1 LAAKTSLAPVGAA
14 EPIRQKTIMVASA
27 HSMTQE
33 TQGLERSLGRLTR
46 GFTIRSLLLAAV
58 GFLSLLLLTALAL
71 QAANAWVTYRS
82 AAQFVVMNEATNLY
96 IRGLQELV
104 KERLATNNALQGD
117 IAITAA
123 DNKVIAEFRRK
134 ADTLL
139 NDSLNRIADIQEAAA
154 HDDQFKAFRANLEKL
169 QQIRTAA
176 DTAMALPIAK
186 RDRAFMKDYVANT
199 TMVIDTAI
207 NAWRR
212 VSRESAGS
220 DGTLRDLAQI
230 RDMAWSLQDTA
241 ERERLAISQAIA
253 MQVPIQGQMQKEIA
267 SKRTQIN
274 LLYQLLW
281 QLRAADIDPKIAKAM
296 SEIDK
301 QYFQNYRSLVTTVE
315 RASTVAMATTK
326 SQFTLPKPKYP
337 VDAPAWTRQTLPQVA
352 TFLGLLFTAA
362 DVSEQRTIEAR
373 SEALFWLIWIFG
385 LMCAGGLVAAGC
397 AYFIVRRVTRPI
409 EQLSGIMQRLA
420 KRDLD
425 VHVPGTERKD
435 ELGAMARAVE
445 VFKENTLAKDRL
457 EAAAEA
463 RADADRAEADL
474 RNTELQ
480 FQEELA
486 ALIDSAAQGD
496 LSRRINLSGKS
507 GLMLKLGE
515 GMNRWAE
522 TIKVAL
528 GEVLQ
533 MMSALAKGD
542 LSIRITG
549 EYEADLLQL
558 KTDTNATADKLAA
571 IVGQTVDGIG
581 AIKAATQQLASGS
594 SDLSSRTEEQV
605 ASLEEMAAAIRQLSV
620 TIRQNAENAQQA
632 NQLASDA
639 RNAAE
644 RGGTVA
650 SGAISAMGQIESSS
664 GRISEIVG
672 LIEEIAFQT
681 NLLALNAAVE
691 AARAGE
697 AGRGFAVV
705 AAEVR
710 ALAQRSS
717 QASKEIKSLI
727 GESSQQ
733 VRSGV
738 EMVNKAGSSLS
749 EIVSSVQRVAGIV
762 AEIASASREQSAG
775 VQEVDDS
782 VTQMEAVTQKNAALV
797 EESTASL
804 TSVDAQVDGVARVI
818 SFFEAGAVALSDQG
832 HRVPGARALQ
842 SRLPQQLAEAT
853 GPQVE
858 TEPAIAEDVP
868 LPAPAPARRA
878 AGKAGKPVNWDEF

>member
-1 LAAKTSLAPVGAA
+1 MIATARNS
-14 EPIRQKTIMVASA
+14 
-27 HSMTQE
+27 TQE
-33 TQGLERSLGRLTR
+33 PRGLERSLGRLTG

-71 QAANAWVTYRS
+71 QAGNAWVTYRS
-82 AAQFVVMNEATNLY
+82 AAQFVVLNEATNLY
-96 IRGLQELV
+96 IKGLQELV
-104 KERLATNNALQGD
+104 KERLATNNALQSE
-117 IAITAA
+117 AVASSA
-123 DNKVIAEFRRK
+123 DSKAIAEFRRK
-134 ADTLL
+134 ADALL
-139 NDSLNRIADIQEAAA
+139 NDSLNRIAAVQESAT
-154 HDDQFKAFRANLEKL
+154 HDEQFKTFRANLEKL
-169 QQIRTAA
+169 RQMRAAA
-176 DTAMALPIAK
+176 DTALAIPISK

-199 TMVIDTAI
+199 TMIIDTAI

-212 VSRESAGS
+212 ISRESAGS
-220 DGTLRDLAQI
+220 DATLRDLAQI
-230 RDMAWSLQDTA
+230 RDMAWSLQDIA
-241 ERERLAISQAIA
+241 ERERLAVSQAIL

-267 SKRTQIN
+267 AKRTQIN

-281 QLRAADIDPKIAKAM
+281 QLKAGEIDPKIADAM
-296 SEIDK
+296 TQIDK
-301 QYFQNYRSLVTTVE
+301 QYFQNYRSLVTGVE

-337 VDAPAWTRQTLPQVA
+337 VDAAGWTRQTLPQVA

-362 DVSEQRTIEAR
+362 DVSEVRTTAAR
-373 SEALFWLIWIFG
+373 SEALFWLVWIFG
-385 LMCAGGLVAAGC
+385 LMAAGGCVAAGC

-420 KRDLD
+420 RRDLD
-425 VHVPGTERKD
+425 VHVPGTERQD

-486 ALIDSAAQGD
+486 SLIESAAAGD
-496 LSRRINLSGKS
+496 LSRRIDLSGKS

-533 MMSALAKGD
+533 MMSALARGD

-558 KTDTNATADKLAA
+558 KTDTNGTADKLAA

-581 AIKAATQQLASGS
+581 AIKAATAQLASGS
-594 SDLSSRTEEQV
+594 SDLSARTEEQV

-620 TIRQNAENAQQA
+620 TIKQNAENAQQA
-632 NQLASDA
+632 NQLAADA

-644 RGGTVA
+644 RGGVVA
-650 SGAISAMGQIESSS
+650 NSAVTAMGQIEGSS

-717 QASKEIKSLI
+717 QASKEIKALI

-733 VRSGV
+733 VRAGV
-738 EMVNKAGSSLS
+738 EMVNKAGSSLAD
-749 EIVSSVQRVAGIV
+749 IVGSVQRVAGIV

-804 TSVDAQVDGVARVI
+804 TSVDSQVDSVARVI
-818 SFFEAGAVALSDQG
+818 SFFEAGAAALSDQRHG
-832 HRVPGARALQ
+832 GRQGVRALQ
-842 SRLPQQLAEAT
+842 SGLSGRLAEEAPGEDSRVAT
-853 GPQVE
+853 TPEEPQPR
-858 TEPAIAEDVP
+858 TTT
-868 LPAPAPARRA
+868 PARRA
-878 AGKAGKPVNWDEF
+878 VGKAGKSENWDEF

>member
-1 LAAKTSLAPVGAA
+1 MIPTARSK
-14 EPIRQKTIMVASA
+14 
-27 HSMTQE
+27 TQE
-33 TQGLERSLGRLTR
+33 PQGLERSFGRLTG

-71 QAANAWVTYRS
+71 QAANAWVAYQS
-82 AAQFVVMNEATNLY
+82 AAQFVVLNEATNLY

-104 KERLATNNALQGD
+104 KERLATNNALQSD
-117 IAITAA
+117 TAIAAA
-123 DNKVIAEFRRK
+123 DSKTIAEFRRK
-134 ADTLL
+134 ADVLL
-139 NDSLNRIADIQEAAA
+139 NDSLNRIAAIQEASS
-154 HDDQFKAFRANLEKL
+154 HDDQFNAFKANLEKL
-169 QQIRTAA
+169 RQIRTAA
-176 DTAMALPIAK
+176 DSALAVPITK
-186 RDRAFMKDYVANT
+186 RDHALMKDYVTNT
-199 TMVIDTAI
+199 TMVIDTAV

-212 VSRESAGS
+212 ISRESAGS

-230 RDMAWSLQDTA
+230 RDMAWSLQDIA

-267 SKRTQIN
+267 AKRTQIN

-281 QLRAADIDPKIAKAM
+281 QLKAGEIDPKIAKAM

-337 VDAPAWTRQTLPQVA
+337 VDAPAWTRQTLPPVA

-362 DVSEQRTIEAR
+362 DVSEQRTIAAR

-385 LMCAGGLVAAGC
+385 LMCAGGCVAAGC

-409 EQLSGIMQRLA
+409 EQLSVIMQRLA

-486 ALIDSAAQGD
+486 ALIESAAAGD
-496 LSRRINLSGKS
+496 LSRRIDLSGKA

-533 MMSALAKGD
+533 MMSALARGD

-594 SDLSSRTEEQV
+594 SDLSTRTEEQV

-632 NQLASDA
+632 NQLAADA
-639 RNAAE
+639 RKAAE

-650 SGAISAMGQIESSS
+650 GSAITAMGQIESSS

-717 QASKEIKSLI
+717 QASKEIKGLI

-733 VRSGV
+733 VRAGV

-749 EIVSSVQRVAGIV
+749 EIVSSVHRVAGIV

-782 VTQMEAVTQKNAALV
+782 VTQMESVTQKNAALV
-797 EESTASL
+797 EESTTSL

-818 SFFEAGAVALSDQG
+818 SFFEAGAAALSEQ
-832 HRVPGARALQ
+832 RVQGARALQ
-842 SRLPQQLAEAT
+842 SKLPGRLAEEA
-853 GPQVE
+853 
-858 TEPAIAEDVP
+858 PAGIEAEAPAAEDAP
-868 LPAPAPARRA
+868 QPAPAPVRRA
-878 AGKAGKPVNWDEF
+878 AGKASKPVNWDEF

>member
-1 LAAKTSLAPVGAA
+1 
-14 EPIRQKTIMVASA
+14 MVDNARKD
-27 HSMTQE
+27 
-33 TQGLERSLGRLTR
+33 TQGPRGPELSLERLTG
-46 GFTIRSLLLAAV
+46 GFSIRVLLLAAV
-58 GFLSLLLLTALAL
+58 GFLSLLLLTALGL
-71 QAANAWVTYRS
+71 QAAGAWVSYRS
-82 AAQFVVMNEATNLY
+82 ASQFVILNEATNLY
-96 IRGLQELV
+96 ITGLQELV
-104 KERLATNNALQGD
+104 RERLTSNTALQSDG
-117 IAITAA
+117 TAPA
-123 DNKVIAEFRRK
+123 EELKAIAEHRSK
-134 ADTLL
+134 ADAMLR
-139 NDSLNRIADIQEAAA
+139 DSLAQIAAVQEAAA
-154 HDDQFKAFRANLEKL
+154 HEEQFANFRKNLERLSKT
-169 QQIRTAA
+169 RA
-176 DTAMALPIAK
+176 DADKALALPHAK
-186 RDRAFMKDYVANT
+186 RDRKLLKDYVDDT
-199 TMVIDTAI
+199 TIIIDSAV

-212 VSRESAGS
+212 VSRDSAGN

-230 RDMAWSLQDTA
+230 KDIAWSLQEIA
-241 ERERLAISQAIA
+241 ERERLSIAQAIT
-253 MQVPIQGQMQKEIA
+253 MQAPIQGQMQKEIA
-267 SKRTQIN
+267 AKRTQIN
-274 LLYQLLW
+274 LLNQILW
-281 QLRAADIDPKIAKAM
+281 QMRAREIEPRIAEALKKID
-296 SEIDK
+296 E
-301 QYFQNYRSLVTTVE
+301 QYFQAYRASIIPIE

-337 VDAPAWTRQTLPQVA
+337 VDAKAWTDQTLPQVA
-352 TFLGLLFTAA
+352 TFLGLVFAA
-362 DVSEQRTIEAR
+362 AEVSAQRTLDAHN
-373 SEALFWLIWIFG
+373 EALFWLVWIFS

-397 AYFIVRRVTRPI
+397 GYFIVRRVTRPI

-420 KRDLD
+420 TRDLN
-425 VHVPGTERKD
+425 VHVPGTERRD

-457 EAAAEA
+457 EAAADA

-486 ALIDSAAQGD
+486 ALIDSAAAGD
-496 LSRRINLSGKS
+496 LSRRIDLSGKS

-522 TIKVAL
+522 TIKIAL
-528 GEVLQ
+528 GEVLR

-549 EYEADLLQL
+549 EYAADLLQL
-558 KTDTNATADKLAA
+558 KTDTNATADKLAT

-581 AIKAATQQLASGS
+581 AIKAATAQLASGS
-594 SDLSSRTEEQV
+594 SDLSARTEEQV

-620 TIRQNAENAQQA
+620 TVRQNAENAQQA
-632 NQLASDA
+632 NQLAANA
-639 RNAAE
+639 RGAAE
-644 RGGTVA
+644 GGGNVA
-650 SGAISAMGQIESSS
+650 TSAIAAMGQIEASS

-717 QASKEIKSLI
+717 QASKEIKGLI
-727 GESSQQ
+727 SESSQQ
-733 VRSGV
+733 VRAGV

-749 EIVSSVQRVAGIV
+749 EIVDSVKRVAGIV

-804 TSVDAQVDGVARVI
+804 TSVDAQVDSVSQVI
-818 SFFEAGAVALSDQG
+818 SFFEGAASALSGRSRPDQ
-832 HRVPGARALQ
+832 GARALQ
-842 SRLPQQLAEAT
+842 SQLPGRLGEDASEPDVADAQPQEV
-853 GPQVE
+853 GP
-858 TEPAIAEDVP
+858 PKAS
-868 LPAPAPARRA
+868 PARRA
-878 AGKAGKPVNWDEF
+878 AIKARKRVNWDEF